1 MSSSDGNQDRK
12 ASDLPSDSSG
22 CEIGWRSW
30 LSIPRDCFN
39 GPWATLL
46 LVIIAWGATSYIR
59 YAYIDWAETV
69 PQFKWEGVVQ
79 PTTHD
84 AFTHGAMIEQHVDG
98 IHGDN
103 PNMYPLFNS
112 QGALHVLSWA

>member
-1 MSSSDGNQDRK
+1 MPSSD
-12 ASDLPSDSSG
+12 ASHEFKSG
-22 CEIGWRSW
+22 YETGWRSW
-30 LSIPRDCFN
+30 LSIPKDCFN

-59 YAYIDWAETV
+59 YAYIEWADTV
-69 PQFKWEGVVQ
+69 PQFKWEGVIQ

-98 IHGDN
+98 RHDH
-103 PNMYPLFNS
+103 S
-112 QGALHVLSWA
+112 